1 MADKMY
7 WATKCTRCN
16 GMVGYRDVR
25 YVVNID
31 GTKTQEEL
39 PVGIIRQRCA
49 HCGTLNDFGMHQLRP
64 TSIKLIVPRLP

>member
-49 HCGTLNDFGMHQLRP
+49 HCGTLNDLGMHQLRP
-64 TSIKLIVPRLP
+64 TSIKLVVPRLP

>member
-7 WATKCTRCN
+7 WAARCKSCS

-25 YVVNID
+25 YVLTIA
-31 GTKTQEEL
+31 GSEAEEEL
-39 PVGIIRQRCA
+39 SAGIIKQRCA

-64 TSIKLIVPRLP
+64 TSIKLVVPRLP